1 MFDQTQ
7 PGTTTGALL
16 EVLADRDGVIAY
28 RVGTTAGPDLR
39 THFTGWVPPRGDAAD
54 LQDGWWS
61 LLRPV
66 VARAAYNR
74 VASRVHPDA
83 GCRSWPRRSATSTAT
98 AGTRSSSRTAARSIR
113 RS

>member
-16 EVLADRDGVIAY
+16 EVLADRDGVIAD
-28 RVGTTAGPDLR
+28 RVGTTAGADLR

-66 VARAAYNR
+66 VPLAPAQ
-74 VASRVHPDA
+74 
-83 GCRSWPRRSATSTAT
+83 PRRLPRPPGRRVSIVAAAVGDVDGDGRNEVVVAYRSAFHPTL
-98 AGTRSSSRTAARSIR
+98 
-113 RS
+113 